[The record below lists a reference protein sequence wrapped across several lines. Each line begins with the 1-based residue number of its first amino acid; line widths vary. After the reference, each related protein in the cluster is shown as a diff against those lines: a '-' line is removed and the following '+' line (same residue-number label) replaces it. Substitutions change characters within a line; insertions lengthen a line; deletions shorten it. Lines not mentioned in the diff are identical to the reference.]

1 MNGRPF
7 DSDEFGQVIP
17 IRKRLEA
24 DPDKPVEPR
33 TVDTSFEIDL
43 DDPDAVVKPVAV
55 DPTGDVVEKRPIIPP
70 HLRTA
75 AGVKSAAG
83 RHLRV
88 VGHHAG
94 YHAAR
99 SPLYFLLAVFWALV
113 GVFRLVGR
121 QLSWWWQPDAVRL
134 ESQAANDNDALTW
147 SKVRKEAHARRAFR
161 GPVLLLE
168 LAAVAAGAAA
178 LWLLAPRWLVFLLVL
193 VGVPLLARLGRPVG
207 KPIIGSATVTP
218 RFRKLNSDI
227 VLRAYY
233 AAGLGHPE
241 KPDMQVMFGS
251 PMHRD
256 AMNSGS
262 QVVVDLPYGKTYTDV
277 VNAKAKVASGLDVT
291 EFQVFL
297 TRDKSSTRRHLLFV
311 ADRDPLTIPAGK
323 SPLLDCKPRSVWQP
337 CRLGLDERGRRV
349 CLDMMWNSVLIGA
362 QPRKGKTFTVRM
374 LAMHAALDP
383 WVKIFGADGRNSPD
397 WRSFA
402 LVADRL
408 VFGSSPDAV
417 EKFID
422 MLRMIRKHI
431 DRVGAILSEIAARDP
446 AACPE
451 GKLTEA
457 LARDPRYPELRVW
470 LLFIEEFQV
479 YFETEDQEV
488 NKEIAGHLSDIQA
501 RGPANG
507 VILLS
512 SSQKPSGVGAGDVGR
527 LFNRYRDNHPV
538 RIALRCGNR
547 DVSIAVLGGD
557 AYQEGYD
564 ASAIPVGPEYRGV
577 GYLYGATDD
586 TPLTRFYLADGQDAE
601 KILTAARK
609 HRERLGLLSGEAAGD
624 VVIEGDLVDPLADAL
639 SVIAATEANI
649 SWPRLAARLAEQM
662 PERYADITAEAVSA
676 RLRALGVK
684 GKSVADAQYFP
695 SGRGQ
700 GVARRHLEDLAA
712 KRGV

>member
-1 MNGRPF
+1 
-7 DSDEFGQVIP
+7 
-17 IRKRLEA
+17 
-24 DPDKPVEPR
+24 
-33 TVDTSFEIDL
+33 
-43 DDPDAVVKPVAV
+43 VV
-55 DPTGDVVEKRPIIPP
+55 
-70 HLRTA
+70 
-75 AGVKSAAG
+75 
-83 RHLRV
+83 
-88 VGHHAG
+88 
-94 YHAAR
+94 
-99 SPLYFLLAVFWALV
+99 
-113 GVFRLVGR
+113 
-121 QLSWWWQPDAVRL
+121 
-134 ESQAANDNDALTW
+134 
-147 SKVRKEAHARRAFR
+147 
-161 GPVLLLE
+161 
-168 LAAVAAGAAA
+168 AVAAGGA
-178 LWLLAPRWLVFLLVL
+178 LLWWRGPWWLVALVL
-193 VGVPLLARLGRPVG
+193 AVAVPALARVGRPANMR
-207 KPIIGSATVTP
+207 IIGSAVVKP

-233 AAGLGHPE
+233 AAGLGHPD
-241 KPDMQVMFGS
+241 KPDQQVDFGG
-251 PMHRD
+251 PMSRD
-256 AMNSGS
+256 AMDSGS
-262 QVVVDLPYGKTYTDV
+262 QVVVDLPFGKTFADV
-277 VNAKAKVASGLDVT
+277 VTGRAKLASGLDVT
-291 EFQVFL
+291 EQQVFL
-297 TRDKSSTRRHLLFV
+297 TRDRSSTRRHLLFV
-311 ADRDPLTIPAGK
+311 ADRDPLAIPAGP
-323 SPLLDCKPRSVWQP
+323 SPLTDCKPRDIWTP
-337 CRLGLDERGRRV
+337 CFMGLDERGRRV
-349 CLDMMWNSVLIGA
+349 CLDLMWNSVLIGA
-362 QPRKGKTFTVRM
+362 QPRKGKTFTVRL
-374 LAMHAALDP
+374 LALYAALDP

-408 VFGSSPDAV
+408 VFGRSPDAI
-417 EKFID
+417 EKFVD

-431 DRVGAILSEIAARDP
+431 DRVGALLSEIARRDP

-451 GKLTEA
+451 GKLTPE

-470 LLFIEEFQV
+470 LVFIEEFQV

-507 VILLS
+507 VVLLS

-547 DVSIAVLGGD
+547 DVSMAVLGGD

-586 TPLTRFYLADGQDAE
+586 TPLTRFHLADGRDAE
-601 KILTAARK
+601 KILTAARR

-624 VVIEGDLVDPLADAL
+624 VVFDGELVDPLADAL

-662 PERYADITAEAVSA
+662 PDRYEDITAEAVSA

-712 KRGV
+712 KRAVSR